1 MKIGR
6 TIFAAAGLVMLA
18 FFARPAEVSADTKYY
33 CFYEDGT
40 PSKVYRTYPGSD
52 SFHTNGVPVILK
64 DGKLYE
70 DVAPYGVFDE
80 NDRHI
85 YTNRGF
91 YEKDSYC
98 DLKPERLES
107 WGEIYVDTDENGNAA
122 DQFVVDHTSLKEI
135 RINQPKGIKVKIT
148 GSDIDIQYIEN
159 IGGNIDYTLTDCTDG
174 SINFFDQDAAEEY
187 DRHRDT
193 LPQPK
198 DAEVKGNVNLN
209 IARAENVF
217 LSFEGMVWGNT
228 NITVN
233 QSKMRQMTLAN
244 HTGHNGKKGNV
255 TLQMTDSSSENII
268 GLNGQPYRT
277 AGEGSSV
284 NGDIELNLT
293 RCSGIGVYG
302 YTDFTDDDYGEVN
315 QVTGK
320 STIRM
325 KNCNFRTLS
334 DKSYKCGEEDI
345 STTSVAYLEDTTIVD
360 SYDDPVCVNEVHV
373 KGHLIGGIAANDIR
387 LEENAKVTGNIA
399 VYKVISGQGEFW
411 SYKSCIGFAA
421 DAKPAA
427 GTKIKIVPVKK
438 STNASTPYVPYNKTE
453 QMKNRIGIW
462 FLSKENPDLY
472 RSYFTCDYNKLESIS
487 SNGYRTELR
496 VKNAVACNGNHNWA
510 KAADCGWSDIEMY
523 ASVYDKEANHTEYG
537 KETYYCTACLAYEVR
552 NTPKKVEHDYVAIKV
567 VEPTTEQGGY
577 TVYYCR
583 YTDCNE
589 HYKGNF
595 TNPLP
600 KPSTDTDQKP
610 STDTDQKPS
619 TDTDQKPST
628 DTDQKPSTDTD
639 QKPSTDTDQK
649 PSTDTDQKPSTDTG
663 QKPSTDTDQKPSTD
677 TDQKPST
684 DTNQKPSTDTDQ
696 KPSTDTDQKPSTD
709 TDKKL
714 VKKTYIAV
722 SKLKVTLTSK
732 VTYNGKAQKPSVVV
746 KYGSKKLKNG
756 TDYKLSYK
764 NNKNIG
770 TATITLTGKGNYQG
784 TRRLTFGIL
793 PKKAFLTEVR
803 SKKAKTA
810 QVKWRKDSSASGYV
824 IYYSTDPKF
833 KEGVKK
839 LTISK
844 NKTTST
850 ILKNLKAKK
859 TYYVKAASYKKTG
872 GKTYIGSYSATKK
885 VRIK

>member
-107 WGEIYVDTDENGNAA
+107 WGEIYVDADENGNAA
-122 DQFVVDHTSLKEI
+122 DQFVVDHTALRGI
-135 RINQPKGIKVKIT
+135 RIDQPKGIKVKIT

-174 SINFFDQDAAEEY
+174 SICFFDQDAAEEY

-198 DAEVKGNVNLN
+198 DAVVKGNVNLN
-209 IARAENVF
+209 IARAEDVS
-217 LSFEGMVWGNT
+217 LSFEGTVWGNT
-228 NITVN
+228 NITVD
-233 QSKMRQMTLAN
+233 QSKMGQMTLAN

-255 TLQMTDSSSENII
+255 TLKMTDSSSENII

-277 AGEGSSV
+277 AGEGSCV

-293 RCSGIGVYG
+293 GCSGLGVYG

-334 DKSYKCGEEDI
+334 DKSYECGEEDI

-360 SYDDPVCVNEVHV
+360 SYDDPACVNEVHI

-387 LEENAKVTGNIA
+387 LEENAKVTGNIS

-411 SYKSCIGFAA
+411 SYESSIGFAA

-600 KPSTDTDQKP
+600 KPSTDTE
-610 STDTDQKPS
+610 
-619 TDTDQKPST
+619 
-628 DTDQKPSTDTD
+628 
-639 QKPSTDTDQK
+639 
-649 PSTDTDQKPSTDTG
+649 
-663 QKPSTDTDQKPSTD
+663 
-677 TDQKPST
+677 
-684 DTNQKPSTDTDQ
+684 QKPSTDTDQ

>member
-107 WGEIYVDTDENGNAA
+107 WGEIYVDADENGNAA
-122 DQFVVDHTSLKEI
+122 DQFVVDHTALRGI
-135 RINQPKGIKVKIT
+135 RIDQPKGIKVKIT

-174 SINFFDQDAAEEY
+174 SICFFDQDAAEEY

-198 DAEVKGNVNLN
+198 DAVVKGNVNLN
-209 IARAENVF
+209 IARAEDVS
-217 LSFEGMVWGNT
+217 LSFEGTVWGNT
-228 NITVN
+228 NITVD
-233 QSKMRQMTLAN
+233 QSKMGQMTLAN

-255 TLQMTDSSSENII
+255 TLKMTDSSSENII

-277 AGEGSSV
+277 AGEGSCV

-293 RCSGIGVYG
+293 GCSGLGVYG

-334 DKSYKCGEEDI
+334 DKSYECGEEDI

-600 KPSTDTDQKP
+600 KPSTDTEQKP
-610 STDTDQKPS
+610 STDTD
-619 TDTDQKPST
+619 
-628 DTDQKPSTDTD
+628 
-639 QKPSTDTDQK
+639 
-649 PSTDTDQKPSTDTG
+649 
-663 QKPSTDTDQKPSTD
+663 
-677 TDQKPST
+677 
-684 DTNQKPSTDTDQ
+684 QKPSTDTDQ

>member
-187 DRHRDT
+187 DRDRDT

-255 TLQMTDSSSENII
+255 TLKMTDSSSENII

-600 KPSTDTDQKP
+600 KPSTDTEQKP

-639 QKPSTDTDQK
+639 
-649 PSTDTDQKPSTDTG
+649 
-663 QKPSTDTDQKPSTD
+663 
-677 TDQKPST
+677 
-684 DTNQKPSTDTDQ
+684 QKPSTDTDQ

>member
-107 WGEIYVDTDENGNAA
+107 WGEIYVDADENGNAA
-122 DQFVVDHTSLKEI
+122 DQFVVDHTALRGI
-135 RINQPKGIKVKIT
+135 RIDQPKGIKVKIT

-174 SINFFDQDAAEEY
+174 SICFFDQDAAEEY

-198 DAEVKGNVNLN
+198 DAVVKGNVNLN
-209 IARAENVF
+209 IARAEDVS
-217 LSFEGMVWGNT
+217 LSFEGTVWGNT
-228 NITVN
+228 NITVD
-233 QSKMRQMTLAN
+233 QSKMGQMTLAN

-255 TLQMTDSSSENII
+255 TLKMTDSSSENII

-277 AGEGSSV
+277 AGEGSCV

-293 RCSGIGVYG
+293 GCSGLGVYG

-334 DKSYKCGEEDI
+334 DKSYECGEEDI

-610 STDTDQKPS
+610 STDTD
-619 TDTDQKPST
+619 
-628 DTDQKPSTDTD
+628 
-639 QKPSTDTDQK
+639 
-649 PSTDTDQKPSTDTG
+649 
-663 QKPSTDTDQKPSTD
+663 
-677 TDQKPST
+677 
-684 DTNQKPSTDTDQ
+684 
-696 KPSTDTDQKPSTD
+696 
-709 TDKKL
+709 KKL

>member
-107 WGEIYVDTDENGNAA
+107 WGEIYVDADENGNAA
-122 DQFVVDHTSLKEI
+122 DQFVVDHTALRGI
-135 RINQPKGIKVKIT
+135 RIDQPKGIKVKIT

-174 SINFFDQDAAEEY
+174 SICFFDQDAAEEY

-198 DAEVKGNVNLN
+198 DAVVKGNVNLN
-209 IARAENVF
+209 IARAEDVS
-217 LSFEGMVWGNT
+217 LSFEGTVWGNT
-228 NITVN
+228 NITVD
-233 QSKMRQMTLAN
+233 QSKMGQMTLAN

-255 TLQMTDSSSENII
+255 TLKMTDSSSENII

-277 AGEGSSV
+277 AGEGSCV

-293 RCSGIGVYG
+293 GCSGLGVYG

-334 DKSYKCGEEDI
+334 DKSYECGEEDI

-600 KPSTDTDQKP
+600 KPSTDTE
-610 STDTDQKPS
+610 
-619 TDTDQKPST
+619 
-628 DTDQKPSTDTD
+628 
-639 QKPSTDTDQK
+639 
-649 PSTDTDQKPSTDTG
+649 
-663 QKPSTDTDQKPSTD
+663 
-677 TDQKPST
+677 
-684 DTNQKPSTDTDQ
+684 QKPSTDTDQ

>member
-187 DRHRDT
+187 DRDRDT

-600 KPSTDTDQKP
+600 KPSTDTEQKP

-639 QKPSTDTDQK
+639 QKPST
-649 PSTDTDQKPSTDTG
+649 
-663 QKPSTDTDQKPSTD
+663 
-677 TDQKPST
+677 
-684 DTNQKPSTDTDQ
+684 NTDQ

>member
-1 MKIGR
+1 
-6 TIFAAAGLVMLA
+6 
-18 FFARPAEVSADTKYY
+18 
-33 CFYEDGT
+33 
-40 PSKVYRTYPGSD
+40 
-52 SFHTNGVPVILK
+52 
-64 DGKLYE
+64 
-70 DVAPYGVFDE
+70 
-80 NDRHI
+80 
-85 YTNRGF
+85 
-91 YEKDSYC
+91 
-98 DLKPERLES
+98 
-107 WGEIYVDTDENGNAA
+107 
-122 DQFVVDHTSLKEI
+122 
-135 RINQPKGIKVKIT
+135 
-148 GSDIDIQYIEN
+148 
-159 IGGNIDYTLTDCTDG
+159 
-174 SINFFDQDAAEEY
+174 
-187 DRHRDT
+187 
-193 LPQPK
+193 
-198 DAEVKGNVNLN
+198 
-209 IARAENVF
+209 
-217 LSFEGMVWGNT
+217 
-228 NITVN
+228 
-233 QSKMRQMTLAN
+233 
-244 HTGHNGKKGNV
+244 
-255 TLQMTDSSSENII
+255 MTDSSSKNII

-277 AGEGSSV
+277 AGEGSCV

-293 RCSGIGVYG
+293 GCSGLGVYG

-334 DKSYKCGEEDI
+334 DKSYNCGEEDI

-360 SYDDPVCVNEVHV
+360 SYDDPACVNEVHV

-411 SYKSCIGFAA
+411 SYESSIGFAA

-438 STNASTPYVPYNKTE
+438 STNAAAPYVPYNKTE
-453 QMKNRIGIW
+453 QLKNRIGIW

-472 RSYFTCDYNKLESIS
+472 RNYFTCDYNKLESIS

-496 VKNAVACNGNHNWA
+496 VKNAVACNGSHNWA

-523 ASVYDKEANHTEYG
+523 ASMYDKEANHSEYG

-552 NTPKKVEHDYVAIKV
+552 NTPKKVEHDYVVTEV
-567 VEPTTEQGGY
+567 VEPTTEHVGY

-595 TNPLP
+595 TDPLP
-600 KPSTDTDQKP
+600 KPSTDTDKKPTTDTDQKP
-610 STDTDQKPS
+610 STDTDQK
-619 TDTDQKPST
+619 Q
-628 DTDQKPSTDTD
+628 
-639 QKPSTDTDQK
+639 
-649 PSTDTDQKPSTDTG
+649 
-663 QKPSTDTDQKPSTD
+663 
-677 TDQKPST
+677 
-684 DTNQKPSTDTDQ
+684 
-696 KPSTDTDQKPSTD
+696 STDTDQKPSTD
-709 TDKKL
+709 TDKKPVTNTTKKP

-770 TATITLTGKGNYQG
+770 TATITLTGKGSYQG
-784 TRRLTFGIL
+784 TRKLTFGIL
-793 PKKAFLTEVR
+793 PKKAVLTDVR

-810 QVKWRKDSSASGYV
+810 QVKWRKDTSASGYV

-833 KEGVKK
+833 KKGVKK

-850 ILKNLKAKK
+850 TVKNLKAKK
-859 TYYVKAASYKKTG
+859 TYYVRAASYKKTG
-872 GKTYIGSYSATKK
+872 GKTYNGSYSATKK

>member
-107 WGEIYVDTDENGNAA
+107 WGEIYVDADENGNAA
-122 DQFVVDHTSLKEI
+122 DQFVVDHTALRGI
-135 RINQPKGIKVKIT
+135 RIDQPKGIKVKIT

-174 SINFFDQDAAEEY
+174 SICFFDQDAAEEY

-198 DAEVKGNVNLN
+198 DAVVKGNVNLN
-209 IARAENVF
+209 IARAEDVS
-217 LSFEGMVWGNT
+217 LSFEGTVWGNT
-228 NITVN
+228 NITVD
-233 QSKMRQMTLAN
+233 QSKMGQMTLAN

-255 TLQMTDSSSENII
+255 TLKMTDSSSENII

-277 AGEGSSV
+277 AGEGSCV

-293 RCSGIGVYG
+293 GCSGLGVYG

-334 DKSYKCGEEDI
+334 DKSYECGEEDI

-360 SYDDPVCVNEVHV
+360 SYDDPACVNEVHI

-387 LEENAKVTGNIA
+387 LEENAKVTGNIS

-411 SYKSCIGFAA
+411 SYESSIGFAA

-628 DTDQKPSTDTD
+628 DTDKKP
-639 QKPSTDTDQK
+639 
-649 PSTDTDQKPSTDTG
+649 
-663 QKPSTDTDQKPSTD
+663 
-677 TDQKPST
+677 
-684 DTNQKPSTDTDQ
+684 
-696 KPSTDTDQKPSTD
+696 
-709 TDKKL
+709 

>member
-107 WGEIYVDTDENGNAA
+107 WGEIYVDADENGNAA
-122 DQFVVDHTSLKEI
+122 DQFVVDHTSLKRI

-174 SINFFDQDAAEEY
+174 SICFFDRDAAEEY

-209 IARAENVF
+209 IARAEDVS
-217 LSFEGMVWGNT
+217 LSFEGTVWGNT
-228 NITVN
+228 NIIVK
-233 QSKMRQMTLAN
+233 QSKMGQMTLAN

-255 TLQMTDSSSENII
+255 TLQMTDSSSKNII

-277 AGEGSSV
+277 AGEGSCV

-293 RCSGIGVYG
+293 GCSGIGVYG

-334 DKSYKCGEEDI
+334 DKSYNCGEEDI

-360 SYDDPVCVNEVHV
+360 SYDDPACVNEVHV
-373 KGHLIGGIAANDIR
+373 KGHFIGGIAANDIR

-411 SYKSCIGFAA
+411 SYESSIGFAA

-427 GTKIKIVPVKK
+427 ETKIKIVPVKK

-619 TDTDQKPST
+619 TNTDQKPSTDTDQKPST

-649 PSTDTDQKPSTDTG
+649 PSTDTDQKPSTDT
-663 QKPSTDTDQKPSTD
+663 D
-677 TDQKPST
+677 
-684 DTNQKPSTDTDQ
+684 QKPSTDTDQ

-709 TDKKL
+709 TDKKP

-732 VTYNGKAQKPSVVV
+732 VTYNGKVQKPSVVV

-793 PKKAFLTEVR
+793 PKKAVLTEVC

-833 KEGVKK
+833 KKGVKK

-872 GKTYIGSYSATKK
+872 GKTYTGSYSATKK

>member
-1 MKIGR
+1 M
-6 TIFAAAGLVMLA
+6 
-18 FFARPAEVSADTKYY
+18 
-33 CFYEDGT
+33 
-40 PSKVYRTYPGSD
+40 
-52 SFHTNGVPVILK
+52 
-64 DGKLYE
+64 
-70 DVAPYGVFDE
+70 
-80 NDRHI
+80 
-85 YTNRGF
+85 
-91 YEKDSYC
+91 
-98 DLKPERLES
+98 
-107 WGEIYVDTDENGNAA
+107 
-122 DQFVVDHTSLKEI
+122 
-135 RINQPKGIKVKIT
+135 
-148 GSDIDIQYIEN
+148 
-159 IGGNIDYTLTDCTDG
+159 
-174 SINFFDQDAAEEY
+174 
-187 DRHRDT
+187 
-193 LPQPK
+193 
-198 DAEVKGNVNLN
+198 
-209 IARAENVF
+209 
-217 LSFEGMVWGNT
+217 GNT

-233 QSKMRQMTLAN
+233 KSKMGQMTLAN

-255 TLQMTDSSSENII
+255 TLKMTDSSSENII

-277 AGEGSSV
+277 AGEGSCV
-284 NGDIELNLT
+284 NGAIELALT
-293 RCSGIGVYG
+293 RCSGLGVYG

-325 KNCNFRTLS
+325 KNSNFRYLS
-334 DKSYKCGEEDI
+334 DKSFLCGEDDI

-360 SYDDPVCVNEVHV
+360 SYDDPACVNEVHV

-411 SYKSCIGFAA
+411 SYESSIGFAA
-421 DAKPAA
+421 NAKPAA

-453 QMKNRIGIW
+453 QLKNRIGIW

-496 VKNAVACNGNHNWA
+496 VKNAVACNGSHNWA

-523 ASVYDKEANHTEYG
+523 ASIYDKEANHSEYG

-552 NTPKKVEHDYVAIKV
+552 NTPKKVEHDYVVTEV
-567 VEPTTEQGGY
+567 VEPTTEHGGY

-595 TNPLP
+595 TDPLP

-649 PSTDTDQKPSTDTG
+649 PSTDTDQKPSTDT
-663 QKPSTDTDQKPSTD
+663 
-677 TDQKPST
+677 
-684 DTNQKPSTDTDQ
+684 DQ

-709 TDKKL
+709 TDKKPTTSTDKKPATNTTKKP

-770 TATITLTGKGNYQG
+770 TATITLTGKGSYQG
-784 TRRLTFGIL
+784 TRKLTFRIL
-793 PKKAFLTEVR
+793 PKKAVLTEVR

-810 QVKWRKDSSASGYV
+810 QVKWRKDTSASGYV

-833 KEGVKK
+833 KKGVKK

-850 ILKNLKAKK
+850 TLKKLKAKK
-859 TYYVKAASYKKTG
+859 TYYVRVASYKKTG
-872 GKTYIGSYSATKK
+872 GKTYTGSYSATKK
-885 VRIK
+885 VRIKSN

>member
-107 WGEIYVDTDENGNAA
+107 WGEIYVDADENGNAA
-122 DQFVVDHTSLKEI
+122 DQFVVDHTALRGI
-135 RINQPKGIKVKIT
+135 RIDQPKGIKVKIT

-174 SINFFDQDAAEEY
+174 SICFFDQDAAEEY

-198 DAEVKGNVNLN
+198 DAVVKGNVNLN
-209 IARAENVF
+209 IARAEDVS
-217 LSFEGMVWGNT
+217 LSFEGTVWGNT
-228 NITVN
+228 NITVD
-233 QSKMRQMTLAN
+233 QSKMGQMTLAN

-255 TLQMTDSSSENII
+255 TLKMTDSSSENII

-277 AGEGSSV
+277 AGEGSCV

-293 RCSGIGVYG
+293 GCSGLGVYG

-334 DKSYKCGEEDI
+334 DKSYECGEEDI

-360 SYDDPVCVNEVHV
+360 SYDDPACVNEVHI

-387 LEENAKVTGNIA
+387 LEENAKVTGNIS

-411 SYKSCIGFAA
+411 SYESSIGFAA

-600 KPSTDTDQKP
+600 KPSTDTEQKPSTDTDQKP
-610 STDTDQKPS
+610 STDTDQKPSTDTDQKPSTDTDQKPSTNTDQKPS

-649 PSTDTDQKPSTDTG
+649 PSTDTD
-663 QKPSTDTDQKPSTD
+663 
-677 TDQKPST
+677 
-684 DTNQKPSTDTDQ
+684 QKPSTDTDQ

>member
-107 WGEIYVDTDENGNAA
+107 WGEIYVDADENGNAA
-122 DQFVVDHTSLKEI
+122 DQFVVDHTALRGI
-135 RINQPKGIKVKIT
+135 RIDQPKGIKVKIT

-174 SINFFDQDAAEEY
+174 SICFFDQDAAEEY

-198 DAEVKGNVNLN
+198 DAVVKGNVNLN
-209 IARAENVF
+209 IARAEDVS
-217 LSFEGMVWGNT
+217 LSFEGTVWGNT
-228 NITVN
+228 NITVD
-233 QSKMRQMTLAN
+233 QSKMGQMTLAN

-255 TLQMTDSSSENII
+255 TLKMTDSSSENII

-277 AGEGSSV
+277 AGEGSCV

-293 RCSGIGVYG
+293 GCSGLGVYG

-334 DKSYKCGEEDI
+334 DKSYECGEEDI

-600 KPSTDTDQKP
+600 KPSTDTEQKP

-619 TDTDQKPST
+619 TDTD
-628 DTDQKPSTDTD
+628 
-639 QKPSTDTDQK
+639 
-649 PSTDTDQKPSTDTG
+649 
-663 QKPSTDTDQKPSTD
+663 
-677 TDQKPST
+677 
-684 DTNQKPSTDTDQ
+684 QKPSTDTDQ

>member
-1 MKIGR
+1 MKKIRR
-6 TIFAAAGLVMLA
+6 TIFAAAGLAMLA

-52 SFHTNGVPVILK
+52 SFHTNGVPVIMK

-91 YEKDSYC
+91 YEKDSYS
-98 DLKPERLES
+98 DLSPERLES
-107 WGEIYVDTDENGNAA
+107 WGEIYVDADENGNAA
-122 DQFVVDHTSLKEI
+122 DQFVVDHTSLKRI
-135 RINQPKGIKVKIT
+135 RIDQPKGIKVKIT

-174 SINFFDQDAAEEY
+174 SICFFDRDAAEEY

-209 IARAENVF
+209 IAQAENVS
-217 LSFEGMVWGNT
+217 LSFEGTVWGNT

-233 QSKMRQMTLAN
+233 QSKMGQMTLAN

-255 TLQMTDSSSENII
+255 TLQMTDSSSKNII

-277 AGEGSSV
+277 AGEGSCV

-293 RCSGIGVYG
+293 GCSGLGVYG

-334 DKSYKCGEEDI
+334 DKSYNCGEEDI

-360 SYDDPVCVNEVHV
+360 SYDDPACVNEVHV
-373 KGHLIGGIAANDIR
+373 KGHFIGGIAANDIR
-387 LEENAKVTGNIA
+387 LEENARVTGNIA

-411 SYKSCIGFAA
+411 SYESSIGFAA

-427 GTKIKIVPVKK
+427 GTRIKIVPVKK
-438 STNASTPYVPYNKTE
+438 STNASTLYVPYNKTE
-453 QMKNRIGIW
+453 QLKKRIGIW

-523 ASVYDKEANHTEYG
+523 ASSNDKEANHTEYG

-567 VEPTTEQGGY
+567 VEPTTEQRGY

-583 YTDCNE
+583 YTDCKE

-595 TNPLP
+595 TDPLP
-600 KPSTDTDQKP
+600 KPSTDTDKKPSTDTDQKPSTDTDKKPSTDTDQKP

-628 DTDQKPSTDTD
+628 NMDKKPTTNTDQKPATNTTK
-639 QKPSTDTDQK
+639 KP
-649 PSTDTDQKPSTDTG
+649 
-663 QKPSTDTDQKPSTD
+663 
-677 TDQKPST
+677 
-684 DTNQKPSTDTDQ
+684 
-696 KPSTDTDQKPSTD
+696 
-709 TDKKL
+709 

-770 TATITLTGKGNYQG
+770 TATITLTGKGSYQG
-784 TRRLTFGIL
+784 TRRLTFRIL
-793 PKKAFLTEVR
+793 PKKAVLTEVR

-810 QVKWRKDSSASGYV
+810 QVKWRKDSSAGGYV

-833 KEGVKK
+833 KKGVKK

-850 ILKNLKAKK
+850 TLKQLKAKK
-859 TYYVKAASYKKTG
+859 TYYVRVASYKKTG
-872 GKTYIGSYSATKK
+872 GKTYTGSYSATKK